1 MANAK
6 KADKSAVNM
15 SLLAGI
21 ATGAITRVSPSDGLP
36 LLECSP
42 PLIEVNKAD
51 VVDGM
56 AAVRLTDA
64 GKSALPNG
72 SAVKHET
79 ARSET
84 PIYAIITNAVLP
96 PKPARSGRSGGGAPT
111 IYPWATME
119 VGHAFFVPVSAD
131 KPDPV
136 KSMTSAVSSANMKYS
151 EPTGEKR
158 QVTRAKRGDGN
169 KAVVGPDGQ
178 KIMETKTVDVMKPTR
193 KFELSAVTKGNT
205 YGGFTAE
212 QDGALVQRV
221 L

>member
-1 MANAK
+1 MAK

-21 ATGAITRVSPSDGLP
+21 ATGNVNFISKDAALP
-36 LLECSP
+36 LLNNSP
-42 PLIEVNKAD
+42 PLIG
-51 VVDGM
+51 VDTAQLDGDGN
-56 AAVRLTDA
+56 AKVWLTDA
-64 GKSALPNG
+64 GKAALPNG

-96 PKPARSGRSGGGAPT
+96 QKPARSGRSGGGAPT

-119 VGHAFFVPVSAD
+119 VGHSFFVPVSAD

-158 QVTRAKRGDGN
+158 QVTRAKRGEGN
-169 KAVVGPDGQ
+169 KAVVGADGQ

-193 KFELSAVTKGNT
+193 KFELSAVTKGT
-205 YGGFTAE
+205 KYGEWVAE
-212 QDGALVQRV
+212 SDGALVARV